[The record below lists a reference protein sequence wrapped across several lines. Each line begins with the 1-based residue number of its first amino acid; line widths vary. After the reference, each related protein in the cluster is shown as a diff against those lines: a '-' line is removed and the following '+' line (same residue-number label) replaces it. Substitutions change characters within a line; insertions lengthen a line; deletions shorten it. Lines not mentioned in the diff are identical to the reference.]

1 MSRRKRI
8 SSPSFING
16 GKPPKK
22 RGFKKILMAIL
33 ALVIVG
39 IGGFSAYTFFNF
51 SSSAQKGYKNVDYLK
66 EVDPNFKKF

>member
-22 RGFKKILMAIL
+22 RGFKKIIFTVL
-33 ALVIVG
+33 ALLFLG
-39 IGGFSAYTFFNF
+39 TGAFAAYTFFNF
-51 SSSAQKGYKNVDYLK
+51 YNSTHKGYKKVD
-66 EVDPNFKKF
+66 